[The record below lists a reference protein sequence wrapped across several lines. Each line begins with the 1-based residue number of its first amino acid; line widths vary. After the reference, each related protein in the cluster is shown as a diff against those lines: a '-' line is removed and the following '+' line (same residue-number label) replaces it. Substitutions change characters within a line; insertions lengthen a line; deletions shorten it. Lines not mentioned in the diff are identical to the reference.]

1 MTSEASG
8 RFWSPRFYEEKKQDT
23 IGSEEKRNALVFVAA
38 KALNTA
44 RENSLFGDD

>member
-23 IGSEEKRNALVFVAA
+23 IGSEEKRNALFA
-38 KALNTA
+38 TA
-44 RENSLFGDD
+44 EKPL